1 MVIAKSNLAVNS
13 FIKAPDFSSKKSD
26 DVSLSFGQIFNS
38 SVKNNKPEATKY
50 TSPDSNKIS
59 DNNNLKKLDEQ
70 GKIARD
76 DSRGNV
82 SDNKTREEVTNIKE
96 NDTEIKEVSK
106 DIVNEKG
113 KEIISEIAKKLDLS
127 EDEVIETMALLNMNV
142 LDLFNLD
149 NITELMVELNGQGEV
164 ALIVDGSFT
173 DALADVNETVKEA
186 IGEIADTLNISPEE
200 FKENI
205 SNTKM
210 DFKDIF
216 LKEDI
221 KINMDKKDIPVEK
234 NVEKVLVEVPKTNLD
249 DVKKEDEEPSLKD
262 VIASKIVVSKKEN
275 DTANTKEDSSDKPLL
290 QDEKA
295 ANKQEKE
302 VHPENLV
309 VNDIAKNFE
318 TAIEESFDP
327 KVNQIDIVRQVVDQ
341 IKVINT
347 EGLKEIEVMLN
358 PENLGSVHITV
369 TQKEGIITAHLTAQT
384 EAVKKALE
392 NQMIALKENFN
403 NQGIKIEAVEVTI
416 QSHGFE
422 NNLNAGNN
430 NKDNQDNKN
439 KNKRLNLDLDSLNDL
454 DLDDLNMDE
463 LRAIDLIEN
472 GNSSVSYMA

>member
-1 MVIAKSNLAVNS
+1 MVIAKSNLAVNN
-13 FIKAPDFSSKKSD
+13 FVKAKDSISKKSD
-26 DVSLSFGQIFNS
+26 DLNLSFGQIFNS
-38 SVKNNKPEATKY
+38 SIKNNKPEAAKY

-59 DNNNLKKLDEQ
+59 DNNNLKKIDEQ

-127 EDEVIETMALLNMNV
+127 EDEVVETMALLNMNV

-149 NITELMVELNGQGEV
+149 SITELMVELNGQGEV

-186 IGEIADTLNISPEE
+186 ISEIADTLNISPEE

-205 SNTKM
+205 SATKV

-221 KINMDKKDIPVEK
+221 KINVDKKDIAVEK

-249 DVKKEDEEPSLKD
+249 EVKEDEEPSLKD
-262 VIASKIVVSKKEN
+262 VIASKIVVLKKEN
-275 DTANTKEDSSDKPLL
+275 DTANTNEDSGDKPLL

-302 VHPENLV
+302 VHPGNLF

-318 TAIEESFDP
+318 VAFEESFDP

>member
-1 MVIAKSNLAVNS
+1 MVIAKSNLAVNN
-13 FIKAPDFSSKKSD
+13 FVKAKDSISKKSD
-26 DVSLSFGQIFNS
+26 DLNLSFGQIFNS
-38 SVKNNKPEATKY
+38 SIKNNKPEAAKY

-59 DNNNLKKLDEQ
+59 DNNNLKKIDEQ

-127 EDEVIETMALLNMNV
+127 EDEVVETMALLNMNV

-186 IGEIADTLNISPEE
+186 ISEIADTLNISPEE

-205 SNTKM
+205 SATKV

-221 KINMDKKDIPVEK
+221 KINVDKKDITVDK

-249 DVKKEDEEPSLKD
+249 DVKKEDEEPSLRD
-262 VIASKIVVSKKEN
+262 VIASKIVVAKKEN
-275 DTANTKEDSSDKPLL
+275 DTANTNEDSGDKPLL

-295 ANKQEKE
+295 ANKQGKVELS
-302 VHPENLV
+302 ENIF
-309 VNDIAKNFE
+309 VNNIAKNFE
-318 TAIEESFDP
+318 VAFEESFDP

>member
-1 MVIAKSNLAVNS
+1 MVIAKSNLAVNN
-13 FIKAPDFSSKKSD
+13 FVKAKDSISKKSD
-26 DVSLSFGQIFNS
+26 DLNLSFGQIFNS
-38 SVKNNKPEATKY
+38 SIKNNKPEATKY

-59 DNNNLKKLDEQ
+59 DNNNLKKVDEQ

-82 SDNKTREEVTNIKE
+82 SDNKTREEVTSIKE
-96 NDTEIKEVSK
+96 NDTEIKEVNK

-127 EDEVIETMALLNMNV
+127 EDEVVETMALLNMNV

-186 IGEIADTLNISPEE
+186 ISEIAETLNISPEE

-221 KINMDKKDIPVEK
+221 KINVDKKDIAVEK
-234 NVEKVLVEVPKTNLD
+234 NVEKVLVEVPKTHLD
-249 DVKKEDEEPSLKD
+249 EAKEDEEPSLKD
-262 VIASKIVVSKKEN
+262 VIASKIVVLKKEN
-275 DTANTKEDSSDKPLL
+275 DTANTNEESGDKPFL

-295 ANKQEKE
+295 GSKQEKL
-302 VHPENLV
+302 VHPENLF

>member
-1 MVIAKSNLAVNS
+1 MVIAKSNLAVNN
-13 FIKAPDFSSKKSD
+13 FVKAKDSISKKSENLN
-26 DVSLSFGQIFNS
+26 LSFGQIFNS

-59 DNNNLKKLDEQ
+59 DNNNLKKIDEQ

-127 EDEVIETMALLNMNV
+127 EDEVVETMALLNMNV

-186 IGEIADTLNISPEE
+186 ISEIADTLDISPEE
-200 FKENI
+200 FKENV
-205 SNTKM
+205 SNTKL

-221 KINMDKKDIPVEK
+221 KINVDKKDIAIEK

-249 DVKKEDEEPSLKD
+249 DVKEDEEPSLKD
-262 VIASKIVVSKKEN
+262 VIASKIVVLKKEN
-275 DTANTKEDSSDKPLL
+275 DTANTNEDSGDKPLL

-295 ANKQEKE
+295 ANKQDKL
-302 VHPENLV
+302 VHPESIF

-318 TAIEESFDP
+318 TAFEESFDP

-454 DLDDLNMDE
+454 DLDDLNMFNF
-463 LRAIDLIEN
+463 RK
-472 GNSSVSYMA
+472 

>member
-1 MVIAKSNLAVNS
+1 VVIAKSNLAVNS

-59 DNNNLKKLDEQ
+59 DNNNLKKIDEQ

-82 SDNKTREEVTNIKE
+82 SDNKAREEVTNIKE

-127 EDEVIETMALLNMNV
+127 EDEVVETMALLNMNV

-205 SNTKM
+205 SNTKV

-221 KINMDKKDIPVEK
+221 KINVDKKDIPVEK

-295 ANKQEKE
+295 GSKQEKL

>member
-205 SNTKM
+205 SNTKV

-221 KINMDKKDIPVEK
+221 KINVDKKDISVEK

-295 ANKQEKE
+295 GSKQEKL

>member
-1 MVIAKSNLAVNS
+1 MVIAKSNLAVNN
-13 FIKAPDFSSKKSD
+13 FVKAKDSISKKSENLN
-26 DVSLSFGQIFNS
+26 LSFGQIFNS

-59 DNNNLKKLDEQ
+59 DNNNLKKIDEQ

-127 EDEVIETMALLNMNV
+127 EDEVVETMALLNMNV

-186 IGEIADTLNISPEE
+186 ISEIADTLDISPEE
-200 FKENI
+200 FKENV
-205 SNTKM
+205 SNTKL

-221 KINMDKKDIPVEK
+221 KINVDKKDIAIEK

-249 DVKKEDEEPSLKD
+249 DVKEDEEPSLKD
-262 VIASKIVVSKKEN
+262 VIASKIVVLKKEN
-275 DTANTKEDSSDKPLL
+275 DTANTNEDSGDKPLL

-295 ANKQEKE
+295 ANKQDKL
-302 VHPENLV
+302 VHPESIF

-318 TAIEESFDP
+318 TAFEESFDP

>member
-1 MVIAKSNLAVNS
+1 V
-13 FIKAPDFSSKKSD
+13 
-26 DVSLSFGQIFNS
+26 
-38 SVKNNKPEATKY
+38 
-50 TSPDSNKIS
+50 
-59 DNNNLKKLDEQ
+59 
-70 GKIARD
+70 
-76 DSRGNV
+76 
-82 SDNKTREEVTNIKE
+82 
-96 NDTEIKEVSK
+96 
-106 DIVNEKG
+106 
-113 KEIISEIAKKLDLS
+113 
-127 EDEVIETMALLNMNV
+127 
-142 LDLFNLD
+142 
-149 NITELMVELNGQGEV
+149 
-164 ALIVDGSFT
+164 
-173 DALADVNETVKEA
+173 
-186 IGEIADTLNISPEE
+186 
-200 FKENI
+200 
-205 SNTKM
+205 

-221 KINMDKKDIPVEK
+221 KINVDKKDIPVEK

-295 ANKQEKE
+295 GSKQEKL

>member
-1 MVIAKSNLAVNS
+1 MVIAKSNLAVNN
-13 FIKAPDFSSKKSD
+13 FVKAQDSISKKSENLN
-26 DVSLSFGQIFNS
+26 LSFGQIFNT

-59 DNNNLKKLDEQ
+59 DNNNLKKVDEQ

-82 SDNKTREEVTNIKE
+82 SDNKAREEVTNIKE

-127 EDEVIETMALLNMNV
+127 EDEVVETMALLNMNV

-186 IGEIADTLNISPEE
+186 ISEIADTLNISPEE
-200 FKENI
+200 FKENV
-205 SNTKM
+205 SNTKV

-221 KINMDKKDIPVEK
+221 KINVDKKDIAVEK

-249 DVKKEDEEPSLKD
+249 EVKEDEEPSLKD
-262 VIASKIVVSKKEN
+262 VIASKIVVLKKEN
-275 DTANTKEDSSDKPLL
+275 DTANTNEDSGGKPLL

-302 VHPENLV
+302 VHPENLF

-318 TAIEESFDP
+318 AAFEESFDP

-341 IKVINT
+341 IKVINI